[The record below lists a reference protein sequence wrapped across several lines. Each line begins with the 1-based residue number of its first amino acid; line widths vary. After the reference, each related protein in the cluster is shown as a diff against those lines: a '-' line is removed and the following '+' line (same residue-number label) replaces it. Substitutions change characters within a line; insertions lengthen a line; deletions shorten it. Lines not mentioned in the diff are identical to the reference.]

1 MRVLGLVLA
10 PLLCSGQQ
18 PVVAPPVYDAVPM
31 EVRVPLDV
39 GDCVR
44 AVKSIDYEDLYGS
57 PKIVAK
63 NDKGTL
69 VHVAP
74 DHVVVKWNRQETL
87 ARAAAFPHQVRRQQW
102 PKGNIGS
109 IHTWSPPTPQGQNQN
124 HNLAEKQY
132 CMTVVEYHGF
142 PPMIKP
148 MKCVK
153 GWQNQ
158 QFTTPLACRPGQ
170 IYWKKDPTL
179 CVDAVHPE
187 LVQLRDCNGLESQMF
202 ALAEPDTSATTNTDG
217 NEGFLVGTGTTKDLC
232 FKFVDRNGH
241 VTQGEPYA
249 LHFGECDT
257 DNDTKFQF
265 KDFPKDSD

>member
-1 MRVLGLVLA
+1 MG
-10 PLLCSGQQ
+10 
-18 PVVAPPVYDAVPM
+18 
-31 EVRVPLDV
+31 DV

-57 PKIVAK
+57 PKIVQR

-102 PKGNIGS
+102 PKGRIAS
-109 IHTWSPPTPQGQNQN
+109 ISTFSSDSQNVQPQD
-124 HNLAEKQY
+124 Y

-158 QFTTPLACRPGQ
+158 QF
-170 IYWKKDPTL
+170 
-179 CVDAVHPE
+179 
-187 LVQLRDCNGLESQMF
+187 
-202 ALAEPDTSATTNTDG
+202 
-217 NEGFLVGTGTTKDLC
+217 
-232 FKFVDRNGH
+232 
-241 VTQGEPYA
+241 
-249 LHFGECDT
+249 
-257 DNDTKFQF
+257 
-265 KDFPKDSD
+265 

>member
-10 PLLCSGQQ
+10 PLVCSAQQ
-18 PVVAPPVYDAVPM
+18 PVAPTPVYDAVPM

-57 PKIVAK
+57 PKIVGK

-102 PKGNIGS
+102 PKGNIAS
-109 IHTWSPPTPQGQNQN
+109 IKAWTQ
-124 HNLAEKQY
+124 AEQRANKEESEKDY

-158 QFTTPLACRPGQ
+158 QFTTPLSCRPGQ

-202 ALAEPDTSATTNTDG
+202 ALQESDGSDVDPENAG

-232 FKFVDRNGH
+232 FKFVDKDGQL
-241 VTQGEPYA
+241 TTETAPQA
-249 LHFGECDT
+249 LHFGDCDT
-257 DNDTKFQF
+257 ATDTKFRF
-265 KDFPKDSD
+265 KDFDKDSE

>member
-18 PVVAPPVYDAVPM
+18 VATPLVYDAVPL
-31 EVRVPLDV
+31 EVRIPLDV

-57 PKIVAK
+57 PKIVSR

-102 PKGNIGS
+102 PKGNIAS
-109 IHTWSPPTPQGQNQN
+109 INTWTPAPPAGQEKT
-124 HNLAEKQY
+124 AAAKQY

-153 GWQNQ
+153 NWQNQ

-179 CVDAVHPE
+179 CIDAVHPE

-202 ALAEPDTSATTNTDG
+202 ALAEPEGSNVDPNNDG
-217 NEGFLVGTGTTKDLC
+217 NEGFLVGTGTTEDLC
-232 FKFVDRNGH
+232 FKFVDKNGKATENDPH
-241 VTQGEPYA
+241 A
-249 LHFGECDT
+249 LHFGDCDT
-257 DNDTKFQF
+257 AKDTKFQF
-265 KDFPKDSD
+265 QDFPREHD